1 MGNTTYTIR
10 EAKKALLDMFKTYF
24 AKDENGNY
32 LIPEKDRIPPLLYG
46 CPGIGKTDTA
56 LHI

>member
-24 AKDENGNY
+24 AKDENGDSV
-32 LIPEKDRIPPLLYG
+32 L
-46 CPGIGKTDTA
+46 GKMIADF
-56 LHI
+56 IKSRRKPF